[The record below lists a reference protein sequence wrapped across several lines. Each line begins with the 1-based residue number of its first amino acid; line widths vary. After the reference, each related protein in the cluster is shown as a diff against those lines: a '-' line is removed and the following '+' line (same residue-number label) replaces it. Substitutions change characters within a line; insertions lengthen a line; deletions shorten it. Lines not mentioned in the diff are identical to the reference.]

1 MTVKEKRIL
10 AVGAHPDDI
19 EFMCSGTL
27 LLLGEAGFELHVATM
42 TIGDLGTKDRLRP
55 EIAEI
60 RQAEAGSAAE
70 RLGAQYHYVGFHDFC
85 IFDGD
90 ESNRRVAALLRDVDP
105 WLVITHPPMDYV
117 SDHELTSRLVR
128 NACFSA
134 IIPNYHTINYS
145 LAKPLSKV
153 PYLYYAQ
160 PAEGTDIYGQPVVPD
175 FYVDIADQISRKEEL
190 LACHD
195 SQRSWLRSYHGMDEY
210 LETMRRWSGE
220 MGKQATRYSD
230 KDIEFAEGFRQ
241 HRGHAYPSDNILAE
255 LLEDRVVKVE
265 RE

>member
-1 MTVKEKRIL
+1 MTTKNKRIL

-27 LLLGEAGFELHVATM
+27 CILGAMGFELHVATM
-42 TIGDLGTKDRLRP
+42 TLGDLGTMDRSRI
-55 EIAEI
+55 EIAEV
-60 RQAEAGSAAE
+60 RRVEAMSASE
-70 RLGAQYHYVGFHDFC
+70 KMGAHYHYVGFHDFC

-90 ESNRRVAALLRDVDP
+90 ESNRRMAALVRDVDP
-105 WLVITHPPMDYV
+105 WLVMTHPPVDYI
-117 SDHELTSRLVR
+117 SDHEITSRLVR

-134 IIPNYHTINYS
+134 GAPNYLAINFS
-145 LAKPLSKV
+145 LAKSISRV

-160 PAEGTDIYGQPVVPD
+160 PVEGVDIYGQPVVPD
-175 FYVDIADQISRKEEL
+175 FWVDISAQISVKEEL

-210 LETMRRWSGE
+210 IESIRRWASE
-220 MGKQATRYSD
+220 MGKEASQISGRQ
-230 KDIEFAEGFRQ
+230 IEFAEGFRQ

-255 LLEDRVVKVE
+255 ILGERIVTVDRE
-265 RE
+265 